1 MHYDLDDIYA
11 TDKMNEDLL
20 NDFLSKEE
28 DIKKTDEDE
37 DKE

>member
-20 NDFLSKEE
+20 NDFLSREE

-37 DKE
+37 DEE

>member
-20 NDFLSKEE
+20 NDFLSRKE
-28 DIKKTDEDE
+28 DIKETDEDE
-37 DKE
+37 DEE

>member
-20 NDFLSKEE
+20 NDFLSREE
-28 DIKKTDEDE
+28 DIKETNENEDE
-37 DKE
+37 E

>member
-20 NDFLSKEE
+20 NDFLSREE
-28 DIKKTDEDE
+28 DIKETDKDEDE
-37 DKE
+37 E

>member
-20 NDFLSKEE
+20 NDFLSREE
-28 DIKKTDEDE
+28 DIKGTDKDEDE
-37 DKE
+37 E

>member
-28 DIKKTDEDE
+28 DIKKTDKDEDE
-37 DKE
+37 E